1 MVISGRYLLLENKHY
16 VILTVHDIS
25 KERVLK
31 SSLQHSNEKFLCF
44 FDNVTVGCA
53 ICDKDGKLVEV
64 NDTYVRYMGTT
75 SKNEAVNQLNIY
87 TNPCINPKFKEI
99 MKAGVPVSEEVKY
112 DYEKINKYYVRS
124 CHKDVHYFRFIVNY
138 MWNAGGEVENILIIW
153 VENTLIHKALC
164 QNNMFREIITYA
176 SSISKIGFC
185 SLNLS
190 KSEQLVTPE
199 YLKNL
204 GIKEEIDMP
213 RIFSNLEHA
222 HPDDRKFFLEYIEK
236 ADYERMEPLFVL

>member
-1 MVISGRYLLLENKHY
+1 
-16 VILTVHDIS
+16 
-25 KERVLK
+25 
-31 SSLQHSNEKFLCF
+31 
-44 FDNVTVGCA
+44 
-53 ICDKDGKLVEV
+53 
-64 NDTYVRYMGTT
+64 
-75 SKNEAVNQLNIY
+75 
-87 TNPCINPKFKEI
+87 

-124 CHKDVHYFRFIVNY
+124 CHKGVHYFRFIVNY

-153 VENTLIHKALC
+153 VENTLIHKALR

-176 SSISKIGFC
+176 SSISQIGLC
-185 SLNLS
+185 SLNVS
-190 KSEQLVTPE
+190 NSEQLMTPE
-199 YLKNL
+199 YLKKL

>member
-1 MVISGRYLLLENKHY
+1 MWIESNCDNYYRL
-16 VILTVHDIS
+16 IS
-25 KERVLK
+25 K
-31 SSLQHSNEKFLCF
+31 
-44 FDNVTVGCA
+44 
-53 ICDKDGKLVEV
+53 VEAL
-64 NDTYVRYMGTT
+64 
-75 SKNEAVNQLNIY
+75 SIKIY
-87 TNPCINPKFKEI
+87 
-99 MKAGVPVSEEVKY
+99 EVKY
-112 DYEKINKYYVRS
+112 IDKMLYLKVTKKDYEKINKYYVRS
-124 CHKDVHYFRFIVNY
+124 CHKGVHYFRFIVNY

-153 VENTLIHKALC
+153 VENTLIHKAVR

-190 KSEQLVTPE
+190 KSEQLMIPE

-236 ADYERMEPLFVL
+236 AGYERMEPLFVL